1 MGNLAQYITV
11 FMANLTSDPGTTPD
25 CYADR
30 HSLCNNISCTEP
42 ATGQSYNFS
51 LLPCN
56 NPIGLSI
63 SRGFAGDG
71 GATLGEL
78 QYNASQAITVLG
90 RYSAML
96 TLNTLSTDTVQI
108 GVRLTDN

>member
-11 FMANLTSDPGTTPD
+11 FIANLTSDPGTTPD

-42 ATGQSYNFS
+42 ATGQSFNFS
-51 LLPCN
+51 LLPCD

-63 SRGFAGDG
+63 SRGFAGTTS
-71 GATLGEL
+71 TLGAL
-78 QYNASQAITVLG
+78 QYNVSQPITVLG
-90 RYSAML
+90 RYNGML
-96 TLNTLSTDTVQI
+96 TLNTLSVDTVQI
-108 GVRLTDN
+108 GVRSV